1 MGAYWQKE
9 NSRWSVA
16 RPYSIRVARLSHV
29 VWQNVGGEVPES
41 CGEGGCCSGRLGT
54 VLSEPVGVLS
64 QRKNDYTVVGIL
76 EDGVGL
82 NRAVSDLRA
91 LGIVGDDLTV
101 ILKRADPDEPE
112 PFPDGTRYIVVPD
125 DLRGLEIP
133 IAFAAIFVVA
143 SLLFAFTAPGIG
155 TMIFVFFSVMAAI
168 LAAGAFTSVGLDPI
182 LMEMEAP
189 PEDAGAWNDAFEGGK
204 VLLFAS
210 TTDRRILRPI
220 WETLQRQGADFNI
233 IERRLEPQPTS
244 GATLRRAG
252 EEAEG
257 QKYVVDAR
265 EA

>member
-1 MGAYWQKE
+1 MYQGACSSCAGKGGGTT
-9 NSRWSVA
+9 
-16 RPYSIRVARLSHV
+16 LS
-29 VWQNVGGEVPES
+29 ES
-41 CGEGGCCSGRLGT
+41 LD
-54 VLSEPVGVLS
+54 VLSEQVSG
-64 QRKNDYTVVGIL
+64 YTVVGVL

-82 NRAVSDLRA
+82 NRVVSDLRA
-91 LGIVGDDLTV
+91 LGITGDDLTV
-101 ILKRADPDEPE
+101 ILKRTDPDEPE

-155 TMIFVFFSVMAAI
+155 TMVFVFFSVMAAI
-168 LAAGAFTSVGLDPI
+168 LAAGTFTSVGVDPI

-189 PEDAGAWNDAFEGGK
+189 SEESGAWNDAFEEGK

-210 TTDRRILRPI
+210 TADRRTLRPI
-220 WETLQRQGADFNI
+220 WEALERQGADFYI

-244 GATLRRAG
+244 GATLRRVG
-252 EEAEG
+252 EESQEHVAS
-257 QKYVVDAR
+257 AR

>member
-1 MGAYWQKE
+1 MGE
-9 NSRWSVA
+9 SLDVT
-16 RPYSIRVARLSHV
+16 
-29 VWQNVGGEVPES
+29 PEM
-41 CGEGGCCSGRLGT
+41 
-54 VLSEPVGVLS
+54 EPG
-64 QRKNDYTVVGIL
+64 YTVVGVL

-82 NRAVSDLRA
+82 NRAVSELRA

-101 ILKRADPDEPE
+101 ILKRADPDVPE
-112 PFPDGTRYIVVPD
+112 PFPEGTRYIVVPD

-133 IAFAAIFVVA
+133 IAFAAVFVVA

-155 TMIFVFFSVMAAI
+155 TMVFVFFSVMAAI
-168 LAAGAFTSVGLDPI
+168 LAAGAFTSVGVDPI

-189 PEDAGAWNDAFEGGK
+189 PEDAGEWNDAFEGGK

-210 TTDRRILRPI
+210 TADRRTLRPI
-220 WETLQRQGADFNI
+220 WEALRRQGADFNI

-252 EEAEG
+252 EEVED
-257 QKYVVDAR
+257 QEYVAGAR

>member
-1 MGAYWQKE
+1 MYEGMCSSCAGKGGSCSHGLGAT
-9 NSRWSVA
+9 
-16 RPYSIRVARLSHV
+16 LS
-29 VWQNVGGEVPES
+29 ES
-41 CGEGGCCSGRLGT
+41 LG
-54 VLSEPVGVLS
+54 VLSERESG
-64 QRKNDYTVVGIL
+64 YTVVGVL
-76 EDGVGL
+76 EGGVGL
-82 NRAVSDLRA
+82 NRAVSDLRE
-91 LGIVGDDLTV
+91 LGIRGDDLTV
-101 ILKRADPDEPE
+101 ILKRGDPDVPE

-133 IAFAAIFVVA
+133 IGFAAIFVVA

-155 TMIFVFFSVMAAI
+155 TMVFVFFSAMAAI
-168 LAAGAFTSVGLDPI
+168 LAAGAFTSVGVDPI

-210 TTDRRILRPI
+210 TTDRRALRPI
-220 WETLQRQGADFNI
+220 WEILRSQGADFNI

-252 EEAEG
+252 EEAKSQE
-257 QKYVVDAR
+257 YVVDAR

>member
-1 MGAYWQKE
+1 
-9 NSRWSVA
+9 
-16 RPYSIRVARLSHV
+16 
-29 VWQNVGGEVPES
+29 VPES
-41 CGEGGCCSGRLGT
+41 GGEGGCCSGRSGT
-54 VLSEPVGVLS
+54 VLSEPVSVLS
-64 QRKNDYTVVGIL
+64 DRKNGYTVVGIL

-91 LGIVGDDLTV
+91 LGITGDDLTV
-101 ILKRADPDEPE
+101 ILKRTDPDEPEPFPDGTRYIVVPDDLTVILKRTDPDEPE

-155 TMIFVFFSVMAAI
+155 TMVFVFFSVMAAI
-168 LAAGAFTSVGLDPI
+168 LAAGAFTSVGVDPI

-210 TTDRRILRPI
+210 TTDRRALRPI
-220 WETLQRQGADFNI
+220 WEILRSQGADFNI

-252 EEAEG
+252 EEG